1 MELESFREN
10 VFSQYGEDGVIEKI
24 FEVLDITSGYVCEF
38 GAWDGI
44 YCSNT
49 YNLFSDNF
57 DFIPILIESDK
68 EKYKDL
74 ESNLQNI
81 DKKYIVNKLI
91 NKESNHKD
99 SLRNIIKDFNIN
111 DLSNNNFVLLSI
123 DVDGPDYEIWKNFT
137 DYKPRV
143 VIIEAAKLLQ
153 PSELVYPVENGGAS
167 AGILVQLG
175 KEKGYELVCHTGS
188 NCIFVLKEDFPKFE
202 IEDNSIS
209 KLYIYTQSTAILRLV
224 EKGFY
229 TKDQGDY
236 WIEYMA
242 ATGQVIQFSD
252 GFIPSK
258 IF

>member
-1 MELESFREN
+1 MELDTFRKN
-10 VFSQYGEDGVIEKI
+10 IFSQYGEDGVIERI

-44 YCSNT
+44 HCSNT
-49 YNLFSDNF
+49 YNLYSDDS

-74 ESNLQNI
+74 EINLQDI
-81 DKKYIVNKLI
+81 KQKYIANKFLY
-91 NKESNHKD
+91 KESNHKD
-99 SLRNIIKDFNIN
+99 SLSNIIKDFKIN
-111 DLSNNNFVLLSI
+111 DINNNNFVLLSI

-137 DYKPRV
+137 DYRPRV
-143 VIIEAAKLLQ
+143 VVIEASKLLH
-153 PSELVYPVENGGAS
+153 PEELVYPTEDGGAS

-188 NCIFVLKEDFPKFE
+188 NCIFVLNEDFPKFE

-224 EKGFY
+224 EKGVY
-229 TKDQGDY
+229 TEEQGEY
-236 WIEYMA
+236 WIEYMSA
-242 ATGQVIQFSD
+242 MGQVIQHSD
-252 GFIPSK
+252 GFTPTK